1 MFGIDIHSLE
11 VLVPS
16 MIGII
21 GITAVMIWA
30 GFKLRVL
37 MKEDQK
43 SKSAG
48 FFLDNSFILKNCA
61 L

>member
-1 MFGIDIHSLE
+1 MFGIDTHSMV

-30 GFKLRVL
+30 GFKLRTL
-37 MKEDQK
+37 MNEDQK
-43 SKSAG
+43 K
-48 FFLDNSFILKNCA
+48 
-61 L
+61 

>member
-1 MFGIDIHSLE
+1 MFGIDTHSME

-30 GFKLRVL
+30 GFKLRAL
-37 MKEDQK
+37 MNEDQK
-43 SKSAG
+43 K
-48 FFLDNSFILKNCA
+48 
-61 L
+61 